1 MKFILSIFFSL
12 ILFASCQE
20 AVKKK
25 SIQKEELA
33 AVNTGYLN
41 SMEPRNVSNNL
52 IIKDISD
59 LIGYWVG
66 DFEPDKD
73 EELIKKFIETDESS
87 WKFYKKLNLSIDSI
101 SGESVY
107 GHSVVS
113 GTRRPLNG
121 SYKKEGDTYVFL
133 LLEPGD
139 DKFDGKFEFTINEND
154 SEIVGTWKAFGK
166 VRMFARVY
174 TLRKILFQYDANKEL
189 ESRYIDHNKM
199 KENKSMYEDEEY
211 IGESYFTT
219 SASVLDFNSSL
230 KELKSKDVEN
240 LSKADI
246 YILRNSIY
254 ARHGYSFKSAQLSS
268 YFQEQSW
275 YYPVKSDIKKELS
288 ALEKKNINLLM
299 RYEKNAEEY
308 YDVFGR

>member
-1 MKFILSIFFSL
+1 MKFIFSVFFSL
-12 ILFASCQE
+12 ILFVSCQE
-20 AVKKK
+20 AIKKK
-25 SIQKEELA
+25 SVQKEEPDL
-33 AVNTGYLN
+33 VNTSYLN
-41 SMEPRNVSNNL
+41 SMEPRNVSNNKVV
-52 IIKDISD
+52 KDISD

-66 DFEPDKD
+66 DFEPDED
-73 EELIKKFIETDESS
+73 EDLIKNFMDTDESA

-101 SGESVY
+101 SGENVY

-121 SYKKEGDTYVFL
+121 SYTKEGDTYVFL

-154 SEIVGTWKAFGK
+154 SEMVGTWKAFGK
-166 VRMFARVY
+166 VKMFSRVY
-174 TLRKILFQYDANKEL
+174 TLRKILFQYDASKEL
-189 ESRYIDHNKM
+189 ESRYIDGNKM
-199 KENKSMYEDEEY
+199 KENKLMYEDEEY
-211 IGESYFTT
+211 IEESYFST
-219 SASVLDFNSSL
+219 SASVFDFNSSL
-230 KELKSKDVEN
+230 EELNSKDVEN

-254 ARHGYSFKSAQLSS
+254 ARHGYSFKSTQLSS

-275 YYPVKSDIKKELS
+275 YYPVKADIKKELS
-288 ALEKKNINLLM
+288 KIERKNISLLM

>member
-1 MKFILSIFFSL
+1 MKFIFSLFFSL

-20 AVKKK
+20 AIKKK
-25 SIQKEELA
+25 PVQKEEPA
-33 AVNTGYLN
+33 VVNTSYLN
-41 SMEPRNVSNNL
+41 SMEPRIVSNNL

-73 EELIKKFIETDESS
+73 EELIKNFMDTDESA
-87 WKFYKKLNLSIDSI
+87 WKFYKRLNLSIDSI
-101 SGESVY
+101 SGENIY

-166 VRMFARVY
+166 VKMFSRVY
-174 TLRKILFQYDANKEL
+174 KLRKILFQYNASNEL
-189 ESRYIDHNKM
+189 ESRYIDGNKM
-199 KENKSMYEDEEY
+199 KENKLMYEDEEY
-211 IGESYFTT
+211 IEESYFST
-219 SASVLDFNSSL
+219 SASVFDFNSSL
-230 KELKSKDVEN
+230 EELNSKDVEN

-288 ALEKKNINLLM
+288 KIEKNNISLLM

>member
-1 MKFILSIFFSL
+1 MKFIFSIFFSL
-12 ILFASCQE
+12 ILFTSCQE

-25 SIQKEELA
+25 SVQKEEPA
-33 AVNTGYLN
+33 VVNTSYLN

-66 DFEPDKD
+66 DFQPDKD
-73 EELIKKFIETDESS
+73 EELIKKFIETDQSS

-101 SGESVY
+101 SGENVY

-121 SYKKEGDTYVFL
+121 SYKKEGDIYVFL

-166 VRMFARVY
+166 VKMFSRVY

-189 ESRYIDHNKM
+189 ESRYIDQNKM
-199 KENKSMYEDEEY
+199 KEKKSIYEDEEY
-211 IGESYFTT
+211 IEESYFTT
-219 SASVLDFNSSL
+219 SASVFDFNSSL
-230 KELKSKDVEN
+230 KELSIKDVEN

-288 ALEKKNINLLM
+288 ELEKKNINLLM

>member
-1 MKFILSIFFSL
+1 MKFIFSIFFSL

-20 AVKKK
+20 AIKKK
-25 SIQKEELA
+25 PVQKEEPA
-33 AVNTGYLN
+33 VVNTSYLY

-52 IIKDISD
+52 IVKDISD

-66 DFEPDKD
+66 DFEPDEND
-73 EELIKKFIETDESS
+73 NLIKEFMETDKSA

-101 SGESVY
+101 SGDSVF

-121 SYKKEGDTYVFL
+121 NYKKEGNSYVFL

-139 DKFDGKFEFTINEND
+139 DKFDGKFQFTINEND
-154 SEIVGTWKAFGK
+154 SEIVGTWKSFGK
-166 VRMFARVY
+166 IKVFSRTY
-174 TLRKILFQYDANKEL
+174 NLRKILFKFNANNAL
-189 ESRYIDHNKM
+189 ESRYIDGNKM
-199 KENKSMYEDEEY
+199 KENKLKYEDEEY
-211 IGESYFTT
+211 IEESYFST
-219 SASVLDFNSSL
+219 SELVFDYNSSL
-230 KELKSKDVEN
+230 KELKIKDVEN

-254 ARHGYSFKSAQLSS
+254 ARHGYSFKSIQLSN

-288 ALEKKNINLLM
+288 ALEKKNISLLM

>member
-1 MKFILSIFFSL
+1 MKFIYSIFFSL

-20 AVKKK
+20 AIKKK
-25 SIQKEELA
+25 PVQKEEP
-33 AVNTGYLN
+33 AVVNNSYLN

-52 IIKDISD
+52 IAKDISD

-66 DFEPDKD
+66 DFDPD
-73 EELIKKFIETDESS
+73 ENNNLIKDFMDTDKSA
-87 WKFYKKLNLSIDSI
+87 WKFYKKLNLSLDSI
-101 SGESVY
+101 SGDSVF

-121 SYKKEGDTYVFL
+121 NYKKEGNSYLFSL
-133 LLEPGD
+133 MEPGD
-139 DKFDGKFEFTINEND
+139 DKFDGKFEFKINEND
-154 SEIVGTWKAFGK
+154 SEIVGTWQAFGK
-166 VRMFARVY
+166 IKVFSRKY
-174 TLRKILFQYDANKEL
+174 TLRKTLFQYNANTEL
-189 ESRYIDHNKM
+189 ESRYIDGNKM
-199 KENKSMYEDEEY
+199 KENKLMYEDEEY
-211 IGESYFTT
+211 IEESYFST
-219 SASVLDFNSSL
+219 SATVFDFNSSL
-230 KELKSKDVEN
+230 KELNSKDVEN

-254 ARHGYSFKSAQLSS
+254 ARHGYSFKSTQLSS

-275 YYPVKSDIKKELS
+275 YYPVKTDIKKELS
-288 ALEKKNINLLM
+288 ALEKKNIGLLM